1 MSQARTISE
10 LLGMG
15 AENARVVLEAF
26 TNAFGKQGTRQLLE
40 SAAPPR
46 SPIQDAM
53 RQEGA
58 LRMGVRELPEIP
70 GQAPKPQFGPGT
82 TTRPQPV
89 EVPMGGTRPVGAT
102 PEYTI
107 RRGDP
112 TSM

>member
-46 SPIQDAM
+46 SPIQDATISA
-53 RQEGA
+53 E
-58 LRMGVRELPEIP
+58 LRPELCRYLSEW
-70 GQAPKPQFGPGT
+70 
-82 TTRPQPV
+82 
-89 EVPMGGTRPVGAT
+89 E
-102 PEYTI
+102 
-107 RRGDP
+107 
-112 TSM
+112 

>member
-1 MSQARTISE
+1 MSQARTFSE

-53 RQEGA
+53 NKQQSIG
-58 LRMGVRELPEIP
+58 MGVREIAPVP

-89 EVPMGGTRPVGAT
+89 EVPMGGTRP
-102 PEYTI
+102 
-107 RRGDP
+107 RGSYSGVHRS
-112 TSM
+112 TW